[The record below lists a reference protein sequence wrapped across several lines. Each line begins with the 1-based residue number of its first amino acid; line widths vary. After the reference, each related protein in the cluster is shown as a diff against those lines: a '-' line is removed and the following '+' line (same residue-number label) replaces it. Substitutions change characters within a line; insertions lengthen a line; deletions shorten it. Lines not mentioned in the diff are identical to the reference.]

1 MLDEVDG
8 DDSDGEGTKS
18 IDVSSVGLFLESV
31 SPVLEGHFF
40 ANSQIR
46 ILSDLTAKNNSQLKY
61 TRKNLDQDH
70 DSTSTISFF
79 DMKLSPK
86 SGSKA

>member
-31 SPVLEGHFF
+31 SPVLEGHFLVRKQSSSAADRF
-40 ANSQIR
+40 LHFFRSQQH
-46 ILSDLTAKNNSQLKY
+46 LT
-61 TRKNLDQDH
+61 DQV
-70 DSTSTISFF
+70 
-79 DMKLSPK
+79 
-86 SGSKA
+86 GV

>member
-46 ILSDLTAKNNSQLKY
+46 IQ
-61 TRKNLDQDH
+61 TREKFWIWIQHITLVMTMLYFN
-70 DSTSTISFF
+70 
-79 DMKLSPK
+79 
-86 SGSKA
+86 